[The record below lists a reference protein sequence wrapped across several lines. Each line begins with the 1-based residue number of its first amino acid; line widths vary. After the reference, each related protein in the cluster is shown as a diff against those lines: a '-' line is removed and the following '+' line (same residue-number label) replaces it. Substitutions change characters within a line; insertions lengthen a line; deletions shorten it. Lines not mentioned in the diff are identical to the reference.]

1 MFIFRTSLG
10 VKPFT
15 YHYKLVSNNDPSDDG
30 HVTSC
35 TIGHQRPE
43 GYNWNY
49 LDQHVCGH
57 DEFEIYQEVNKE
69 TLYKNHTLK

>member
-43 GYNWNY
+43 GYI
-49 LDQHVCGH
+49 GT
-57 DEFEIYQEVNKE
+57 I
-69 TLYKNHTLK
+69 

>member
-10 VKPFT
+10 VKPFV
-15 YHYKLVSNNDPSDDG
+15 YHYKLVSSNDPSDDG

-69 TLYKNHTLK
+69 TLYKITQ